1 MKKFCILV
9 LAGLGALSSCK
20 KDRASFKV
28 TTQAINE
35 AVYASGEIMPA
46 EYEVMK
52 VITSERI
59 LKILVAQEDQVQKGQ
74 VLAVLGQP
82 SQNTQ
87 LDILGKQLRLARQ
100 SASDSSARARELR
113 QKAVLARKQYQQDS
127 IEAQNYRELAAEKA
141 VPAQEAEHR
150 GGNALS
156 TK

>member
-1 MKKFCILV
+1 MKKFCILA
-9 LAGLGALSSCK
+9 LAGLGGLSSCK
-20 KDRASFKV
+20 KEPASVKV
-28 TTQAINE
+28 TTQVINE

-52 VITSERI
+52 AVASERI
-59 LKILVAQEDQVQKGQ
+59 LKILVAQGDQVQKGQ

-113 QKAVLARKQYQQDS
+113 QKAVLARKQYPQ
-127 IEAQNYRELAAEKA
+127 ERPFPLRKQNIGPSRPGQA
-141 VPAQEAEHR
+141 
-150 GGNALS
+150 
-156 TK
+156 